1 MMDILE
7 EYTVLHHPTQLK
19 CKVQIIADDH
29 YGPPE
34 QEHDGHGVVMDFDYD
49 PTDVDEL
56 IEREGWDDDEQC
68 SAHAME
74 EVARAGLF
82 LLVGVRDGRHG
93 RYSKWYDVWETLKI
107 AAAQWGVPADDKDAL
122 MKAVI
127 SDYDYV
133 SGWYSQDWCW
143 AYLQVTLLD
152 SDGEEVT
159 GHTASLG
166 GFEWGLERSEAY
178 LAQEVNG
185 LVREVIQGYNSEV
198 TNTDHTQLELIP
210 LWDELKGEV
219 TRLP

>member
-7 EYTVLHHPTQLK
+7 EYTVLHHPTQLR

-49 PTDVDEL
+49 PTDVEAL

-82 LLVGVRDGRHG
+82 LLVGNGRRHG
-93 RYSKWYDVWETLKI
+93 FEKYYDVWETLKI

-127 SDYDYV
+127 SDYDYI
-133 SGWYSQDWCW
+133 SGWYDDTWCW

-159 GHTASLG
+159 GHTASVG

-219 TRLP
+219 TRL